1 MGWGTQLVDGSN
13 FENPQLLNPGDEDGD
28 VRVKV
33 ERAREQLGAIQ
44 VCECLAFV
52 FRTLNWQ
59 AIFFSLLYQNLISSN
74 YDISGNVAK
83 TKGENRSSGKSV
95 QTFLSTCLV
104 TPF

>member
-1 MGWGTQLVDGSN
+1 MRIFFDGNSDQVRQQVEKVEKLVMDGESLLAGDNLVDAFKVPRPTQKIVGWGTQLVDGLN

-52 FRTLNWQ
+52 FRTLN
-59 AIFFSLLYQNLISSN
+59 
-74 YDISGNVAK
+74 
-83 TKGENRSSGKSV
+83 
-95 QTFLSTCLV
+95 
-104 TPF
+104 

>member
-1 MGWGTQLVDGSN
+1 MGWGTQLVDGLN

-52 FRTLNWQ
+52 FRTLN
-59 AIFFSLLYQNLISSN
+59 
-74 YDISGNVAK
+74 
-83 TKGENRSSGKSV
+83 
-95 QTFLSTCLV
+95 
-104 TPF
+104 